1 MAKENSYDPKEHNKN
16 LDKLRAEFGT
26 KVTDADSMSV
36 KPRTMEDITG
46 CISEA
51 PKPLFVTGPLD
62 MPKAKSPKKDENK
75 LQGGKAKS
83 MEQHK
88 NCNY

>member
-1 MAKENSYDPKEHNKN
+1 MKN
-16 LDKLRAEFGT
+16 NNEYSPETHSKYIEKLRKDFGT
-26 KVTDADSMSV
+26 KVTDEESLKV
-36 KPRTMEDITG
+36 KPRTMQDITG

-51 PKPLFVTGPLD
+51 PKPLHVVGPLD
-62 MPKAKSPKKDENK
+62 MPKAKKPKKDENK

-83 MEQHK
+83 LEQHK